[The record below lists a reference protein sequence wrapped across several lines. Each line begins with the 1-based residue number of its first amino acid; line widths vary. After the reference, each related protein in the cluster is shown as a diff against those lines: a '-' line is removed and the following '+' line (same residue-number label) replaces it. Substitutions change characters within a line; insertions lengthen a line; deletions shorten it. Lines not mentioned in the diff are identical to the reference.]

1 MKLPPDQLKAL
12 QALARNADTYA
23 VKTGQS
29 KVPIT
34 DGKGLTEG
42 FMVIIEAATMAEL
55 ERAGYV
61 AKRYHPL
68 YFFITARGLKAL
80 ERASK

>member
-12 QALARNADTYA
+12 EALARNADTYA
-23 VKTGQS
+23 VKTGQP
-29 KVPIT
+29 KVPVT
-34 DGKGLTEG
+34 DGEG

-55 ERAGYV
+55 ERKGYV

-68 YFFITARGLKAL
+68 YFFITAKGLKAL
-80 ERASK
+80 KKEATPGE

>member
-12 QALARNADTYA
+12 AALARNADTYA
-23 VKTGQS
+23 VNTDAPQ
-29 KVPIT
+29 VPVT
-34 DGKGLTEG
+34 DGEG
-42 FMVIIEAATMAEL
+42 FMTIIEAATMAEL
-55 ERAGYV
+55 ERRGYV